1 MIIVVGCD
9 NTGKTSLVK
18 HIKDK
23 FEIPEGQRFY
33 SLPPKNEQEWNQWY
47 RHIKAHFILNPNAI
61 YDRFFID
68 EFVYGPL
75 IRGGYKIGIE
85 KMAELTNL
93 MLIAQPIVIY
103 CWLPLVSLLENYDER
118 GQVFSAYEASQI
130 LIRYNEV
137 IDQYPLNLLTNK
149 LIFNYNQDSDY
160 REIDL
165 KLERI
170 L

>member
-33 SLPPKNEQEWNQWY
+33 SLPPKNKQEWNQWY

-75 IRGGYKIGIE
+75 MRGGYKIGIE

-118 GQVFSAYEASQI
+118 PQKFSAYEATKI
-130 LIRYNEV
+130 LTRYNEV

-149 LIFNYNQDSDY
+149 LVFNYNQDSDY

-165 KLERI
+165 RLEII

>member
-1 MIIVVGCD
+1 MIIVAGCD

-23 FEIPEGQRFY
+23 FEIPEGGRFY
-33 SLPPKNEQEWNQWY
+33 SLPPKNEQQWNEWYQ
-47 RHIKAHFILNPNAI
+47 HIRAHFISNPKAI
-61 YDRFFID
+61 YDRFFVD

-75 IRGGYKIGIE
+75 MRGGYKIGIE

-103 CWLPLVSLLENYDER
+103 CWLPLTCLLGNYGER
-118 GQVFSAYEASQI
+118 EQVFSAYEAPQI

-149 LIFNYNQDSDY
+149 LVFNYNQDSDY
-160 REIDL
+160 RGIDL